1 MTDEETAEHLSREVN
16 KKRKSEASSGN
27 ASKKNQPDK
36 ESPGHIP
43 DMETS
48 GHHPEHNP
56 DMNNPE
62 HADGEENIEP
72 EPEKQAID
80 YILGYNEDSEYD
92 TDTPEPPTALGNMV
106 FEALTR
112 QPELPPGPDM
122 PWSEEKPNGKNWTME
137 DFDLGRGGRP
147 GRGEAVQENFP
158 GPGEELA
165 TEEIEI
171 EYVNIVDVLN
181 LTDNC
186 MLQES

>member
-1 MTDEETAEHLSREVN
+1 VTDEETAEHLSREVN

-48 GHHPEHNP
+48 GHHPEMERPEHNL

-72 EPEKQAID
+72 EPEKHAID

-137 DFDLGRGGRP
+137 DVDLGRGGRP
-147 GRGEAVQENFP
+147 GRGEAVQ
-158 GPGEELA
+158 
-165 TEEIEI
+165 
-171 EYVNIVDVLN
+171 
-181 LTDNC
+181 
-186 MLQES
+186 